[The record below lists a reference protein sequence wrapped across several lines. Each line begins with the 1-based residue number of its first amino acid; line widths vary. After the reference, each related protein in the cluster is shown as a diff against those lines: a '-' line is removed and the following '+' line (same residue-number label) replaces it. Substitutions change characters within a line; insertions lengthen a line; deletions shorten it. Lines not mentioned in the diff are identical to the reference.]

1 MKKIKYMRIKIFSIP
16 VVGGDRL
23 LQEMNAFLSSKKILE
38 VEKQLVS
45 HGQNAFW
52 SFCITYIEG
61 GVVLQ
66 PGKVDYKEVLDEESF
81 QRFARMREIRKRLA
95 QEEGVPAYAIFT
107 DKELAAM
114 AKAERLTA
122 AAMKEVKG
130 VGEKKV
136 EKYGHHFITKKED
149 EKSE

>member
-1 MKKIKYMRIKIFSIP
+1 MRIKIFSIP
-16 VVGGDRL
+16 VVGGERL
-23 LQEMNAFLSSKKILE
+23 TQEMNAFLSSKKVLE

-45 HGQNAFW
+45 QGQNAFW

-61 GVVLQ
+61 GVVPQ

-81 QRFARMREIRKRLA
+81 QRFARMREVRKFLA

-107 DKELAAM
+107 DKELAAI
-114 AKAERLTA
+114 AKIERLTA

-136 EKYGHHFITKKED
+136 EKYGQHFITKKED

>member
-1 MKKIKYMRIKIFSIP
+1 MRIKIFSIP

-23 LQEMNAFLSSKKILE
+23 TQEMNAFFSSKKVLE

-45 HGQNAFW
+45 LGQSAFW

-61 GVVLQ
+61 SAPPPQ
-66 PGKVDYKEVLDEESF
+66 EKIDYKEVLDAASF

-95 QEEGVPAYAIFT
+95 EEEGLPAYAIFSNREMA
-107 DKELAAM
+107 ELA
-114 AKAERLTA
+114 KIAELTD
-122 AAMKEVKG
+122 AAMQGIKG
-130 VGEKKV
+130 IGKKKV
-136 EKYGHHFITKKED
+136 EKYGRHFIAKKED